1 MSNSKSVFFLAHLL
15 TTNSQFST
23 SSFFNM
29 QLQLLQHT
37 CLPACFEAAKKK
49 DFMLKTKPNLSTFAG
64 TGSGLH

>member
-1 MSNSKSVFFLAHLL
+1 MSNYKTRVFLAYLPH
-15 TTNSQFST
+15 TNFQFST
-23 SSFFNM
+23 SSFFSM
-29 QLQLLQHT
+29 QPQLLQHT